1 MTLILLILLGMVM
14 TVCTFATSLL
24 PFFIAAKSDYMNK
37 ITLTG
42 AGLLIGTALGVII
55 PEGTVLIV
63 KSSES
68 VERIVAL
75 CLISGFS
82 MMLLVEHITCLLS
95 KNVSL
100 SKNRNTMVGVLIH
113 SMADGVALATVS
125 FSQHA
130 SLEMIVFLAIIIH
143 KLPAA
148 FGLSCFLIGNGESRS
163 QIKRF
168 QLLFSISAVYCDFN
182 KFSH

>member
-1 MTLILLILLGMVM
+1 M
-14 TVCTFATSLL
+14 TVFTFATSLL
-24 PFFIAAKSDYMNK
+24 PFVVAAKSDYMNK

-55 PEGTVLIV
+55 PEGTVIIV
-63 KSSES
+63 KSSEA
-68 VERIVAL
+68 VELIVAV

-82 MMLLVEHITCLLS
+82 LMLLVEHVSSLLTHNIS
-95 KNVSL
+95 Q
-100 SKNRNTMVGVLIH
+100 SKNRNTMVGILIH
-113 SMADGVALATVS
+113 SMADGVALASVA
-125 FSQHA
+125 FSDHA
-130 SLEMIVFLAIIIH
+130 TLEIIVFLAIILH

-168 QLLFSISAVYCDFN
+168 QLLFSISAVRF
-182 KFSH
+182 